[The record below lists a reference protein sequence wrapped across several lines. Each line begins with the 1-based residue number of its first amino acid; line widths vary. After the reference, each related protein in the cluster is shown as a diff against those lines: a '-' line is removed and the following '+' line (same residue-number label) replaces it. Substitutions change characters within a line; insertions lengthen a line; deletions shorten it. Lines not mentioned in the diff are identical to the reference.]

1 MPVAFAGI
9 KCADETTAAAQELL
23 QVMMQES
30 ILFLKNSFLSD
41 CKIYIFRF
49 LKNFLHPTVVCFQ
62 GLAARHVRVIGKA
75 FA

>member
-9 KCADETTAAAQELL
+9 KCADETKAAAQELL

-30 ILFLKNSFLSD
+30 ILFLKNSFLSN

-49 LKNFLHPTVVCFQ
+49 L
-62 GLAARHVRVIGKA
+62 
-75 FA
+75 